1 MSRRKEPDILN
12 RNVVAQSRL
21 FSIESLELRF
31 SNGEERIYERLKPSG
46 KNAVMMVPVTEQGD
60 LLLVREY
67 AAGTERYELGF
78 PKGLIDQEK
87 APNKQRIGN

>member
-46 KNAVMMVPVTEQGD
+46 KKCRDDGSRN
-60 LLLVREY
+60 
-67 AAGTERYELGF
+67 
-78 PKGLIDQEK
+78 
-87 APNKQRIGN
+87 